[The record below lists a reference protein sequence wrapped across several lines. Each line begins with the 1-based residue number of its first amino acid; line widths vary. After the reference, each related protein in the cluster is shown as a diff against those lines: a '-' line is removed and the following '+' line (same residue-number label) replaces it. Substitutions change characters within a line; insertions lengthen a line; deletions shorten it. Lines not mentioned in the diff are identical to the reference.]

1 MNTNTNMNLNTNINI
16 NIYKIQF
23 DRDDGIIAMIHSQ
36 GSVDSV
42 EYNNIG
48 TSISCRVPDALFSR
62 LQSYKEKTRK

>member
-1 MNTNTNMNLNTNINI
+1 MNGNINI
-16 NIYKIQF
+16 NININLYKIQF